1 MPKDILYKHITDLI
15 TTKYK
20 DITIYACGGFV
31 RDLILGNEPKDLD
44 LVVTGNPE
52 VFARELSNILESNY
66 FVLDETRN
74 IFRIT
79 YRTSDDIL
87 NIDISELVVSIENDA
102 LTRDFTINSLYIPI
116 DKLFAVDSTQHILDP
131 LEGFS
136 HLNQRKLIVVSETVF
151 KDDSIRLLRAV
162 RLSEFLDL
170 EIDNHTKKQIRDDA
184 KLIQNCAPER
194 IHDELMTIMSFDF
207 GTMNAIKQLNN
218 LDLLFNLIP
227 ELKLGVNEDQPK
239 EHYWDI
245 FEHNVQTVGYFENI
259 IHSNNIETWILDEI
273 YWNPQLKDY
282 FMNDNISGYSRYS
295 MVKVA
300 CLLHDIAKPHTK
312 TIDNERIRFK
322 GHHRE
327 GAIISEK
334 LLKNLRFSKK
344 HIRGISTIIDHHLR
358 PGQMSHEG
366 QLPSDK
372 AIYRFFRSS
381 EDFAIDTIYLNLA
394 DYLAARGPL
403 LEKQEWIDYVTKVN
417 HIYLQGTKQQDDPK
431 YERLI
436 NGRQL
441 MQELGLSTGPI
452 IGTILEEI
460 QEEVISGKITEYV
473 DAIQYA
479 KVILNREQID
489 KEK

>member
-1 MPKDILYKHITDLI
+1 MIMPKDILYRHVTELI
-15 TTKYK
+15 TTTYK
-20 DITIYACGGFV
+20 DFAIYACGGFV
-31 RDLILGNEPKDLD
+31 RDLALGIEPKDLD
-44 LVVTGNPE
+44 LVVSTNPE
-52 VFARELSNILESNY
+52 VFADELSKILESNY

-79 YRTSDDIL
+79 YSRSDVIL

-102 LTRDFTINSLYIPI
+102 LTRDFTINTLYISL
-116 DKLFAVDSTQHILDP
+116 DKLLVENPIQYIIDP
-131 LEGFS
+131 LKGLS
-136 HLNQRKLIVVSETVF
+136 HLNHRKLIAVNEDVF
-151 KDDSIRLLRAV
+151 KDDTIRLLRAV
-162 RLSEFLDL
+162 RLSEFLNL
-170 EIDNHTKKQIRDDA
+170 EIDNQTKKRIREDS

-194 IHDELMTIMSFDF
+194 VHDELMAIMSFDF
-207 GTMNAIKQLNN
+207 GSMNAINQLNN
-218 LDLLFNLIP
+218 LGLLFNLIP
-227 ELKLGVNEDQPK
+227 ELKLGVSEEQPK

-259 IHSNNIETWILDEI
+259 INSNNIDDWILDQI
-273 YWNPQLKDY
+273 YWDSQLKDY
-282 FMNDNISGYSRYS
+282 FMNQSISGYSRYS
-295 MVKVA
+295 VVKLA
-300 CLLHDIAKPHTK
+300 CLLHDIGKPHTK

-327 GAIISEK
+327 GAILSEGI
-334 LLKNLRFSKK
+334 LKNLRFSKR
-344 HIRGISTIIDHHLR
+344 HIRGISIIIDHHLR

-403 LEKQEWIDYVTKVN
+403 LEKQEWVDYATKVN

-431 YERLI
+431 YDRLV
-436 NGRQL
+436 NGKQL
-441 MQELGLSTGPI
+441 MQELGLSSGPI

-460 QEEVISGKITEYV
+460 QEEVISGKITEYET
-473 DAIQYA
+473 AIQYA
-479 KVILNREQID
+479 KNILNREINR
-489 KEK
+489 